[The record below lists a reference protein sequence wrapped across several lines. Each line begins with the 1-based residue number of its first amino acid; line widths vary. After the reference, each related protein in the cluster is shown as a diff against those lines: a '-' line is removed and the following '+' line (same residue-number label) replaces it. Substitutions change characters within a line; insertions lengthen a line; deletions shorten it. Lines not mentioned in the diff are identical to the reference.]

1 MKKDEY
7 EDLLEEMSEQLAKK
21 FFETENDLANRALYL
36 DKDIS
41 DKLRTLGQ
49 KATKKILEKVR
60 DEIVVEKKRQQD

>member
-7 EDLLEEMSEQLAKK
+7 EDLLEEISDSLAKK
-21 FFETENDLANRALYL
+21 FIETENDLAKRALHL

-49 KATKKILEKVR
+49 KAAKKILEKVR
-60 DEIVVEKKRQQD
+60 DEIVVKKKRQKD